1 MTQPHNPFTHTG
13 FLRLHHPLFRGPEEL
28 LARLERDCL
37 DARDYFLILYGGRRN
52 GKTSLLLQL
61 EERLRARRAEGVVV
75 CRVSFRSKPRAT
87 AEVAYRYL
95 AEQIAQC
102 LPGAP
107 RPTATSDASALL
119 LFLEQTMAHAD
130 VTRFVLLLDELGPL
144 RDETREDLAVVLSD
158 LHERRSSSPALAK
171 IQVLLAGGIELYRLV
186 AIDTS
191 TLHTVSKIERLDD
204 LSEADAVNLIAT
216 GLGLVGVEVSTAS
229 AFGRA
234 VYTRVGGHPYLT
246 QRLGDLLAARH
257 LRAEPLGESALEAA
271 TRSLLEQD
279 EPLLNHLWHSVVE
292 LGLEDATRLLLSVS
306 LPTMRADDAMARLEV
321 LGLARRGGRLWAPRN
336 ALLAVALAERL
347 GMFIPADL
355 SLLAASAAVQ
365 TAAARQ
371 RISDLK
377 EEHAG
382 ATARA
387 PLARTPAE
395 QVRLKRRA
403 NELADEIARIEAAQR
418 VTPPAIEPTVAP
430 VEPPPMFVP
439 SAPSPSPTARTS
451 SLIPHPSSLIL
462 HPSSLI
468 HISAGPFLMG
478 SADADT
484 QADSN
489 EKPQHTLTLPDFWIG
504 KTPITNA
511 QFRPFVEGDGYRN
524 QVYWTEV
531 GWQWREQ
538 DKIIKPGYW
547 DDTRWNGADYP
558 VVGLSWFEAVAYCRW
573 LSAQVGHEFR
583 LPTEAE
589 WEKAACGTDG
599 RIWPWGNTWESGRCN
614 SEEASLKR
622 TTPVGQYPTGA
633 SPCGAL
639 DMAGNV
645 WEWCATKYGKGYPYL
660 LEDEW
665 AEAYLEAD
673 AGRRLRGGSSWNEQK
688 GVRGAYRYSFS
699 ARYRY
704 YVFGLRVASHSL
716 MPGSDS

>member
-107 RPTATSDASALL
+107 RPTATTDASALL
-119 LFLEQTMAHAD
+119 LFLEQTMTHAD

-306 LPTMRADDAMARLEV
+306 LPTMRADE
-321 LGLARRGGRLWAPRN
+321 W
-336 ALLAVALAERL
+336 
-347 GMFIPADL
+347 
-355 SLLAASAAVQ
+355 
-365 TAAARQ
+365 
-371 RISDLK
+371 
-377 EEHAG
+377 
-382 ATARA
+382 
-387 PLARTPAE
+387 
-395 QVRLKRRA
+395 
-403 NELADEIARIEAAQR
+403 
-418 VTPPAIEPTVAP
+418 
-430 VEPPPMFVP
+430 
-439 SAPSPSPTARTS
+439 
-451 SLIPHPSSLIL
+451 
-462 HPSSLI
+462 
-468 HISAGPFLMG
+468 
-478 SADADT
+478 
-484 QADSN
+484 QA
-489 EKPQHTLTLPDFWIG
+489 
-504 KTPITNA
+504 
-511 QFRPFVEGDGYRN
+511 
-524 QVYWTEV
+524 
-531 GWQWREQ
+531 
-538 DKIIKPGYW
+538 
-547 DDTRWNGADYP
+547 
-558 VVGLSWFEAVAYCRW
+558 
-573 LSAQVGHEFR
+573 
-583 LPTEAE
+583 
-589 WEKAACGTDG
+589 
-599 RIWPWGNTWESGRCN
+599 
-614 SEEASLKR
+614 
-622 TTPVGQYPTGA
+622 
-633 SPCGAL
+633 
-639 DMAGNV
+639 
-645 WEWCATKYGKGYPYL
+645 
-660 LEDEW
+660 
-665 AEAYLEAD
+665 AYLEAD
-673 AGRRLRGGSSWNEQK
+673 VNRVLRGGSWYSAQK
-688 GVRGAYRYSFS
+688 AVRGAYRLYNY
-699 ARYRY
+699 ARYRHI
-704 YVFGLRVASHSL
+704 YVGLRVASHSL
-716 MPGSDS
+716 MPGADS